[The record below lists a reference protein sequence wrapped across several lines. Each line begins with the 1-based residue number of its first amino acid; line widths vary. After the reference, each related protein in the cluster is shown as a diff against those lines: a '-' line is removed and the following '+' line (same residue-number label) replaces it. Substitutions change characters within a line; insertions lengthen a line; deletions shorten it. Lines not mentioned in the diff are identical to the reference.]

1 MLKRTLST
9 LFLWVSIGLILY
21 FGGASAGV
29 YLLTALS
36 TLTQLEL
43 YQLLRR
49 IGHAP
54 YTLTGLALG
63 LMLMLGTWHLSLA
76 GYTSPASFILT
87 VLTVTVLILSFS
99 LLFRPCK
106 SGLPI
111 PLMPT
116 IFGILLVP
124 FLLQFFIQI
133 VLHYTHMGE
142 ETQGLWL
149 VLWFIATAKF
159 SDVGGLLAGKAFGT
173 HKMAPMISPNKT
185 WEGALGGVAL
195 SVGIGWCLCTL
206 LRADLPPN
214 FTEMKALAFAVPIS
228 LLAIVS
234 DLVQSALKR
243 QAQAKDSGCLIPGI
257 GGAFDLCDSLLLIAP
272 LAYGLSLL
280 YL

>member
-9 LFLWVSIGLILY
+9 LVLWSGICLLLY
-21 FGGASAGV
+21 FGGISAGV

-49 IGHAP
+49 IGHVP

-63 LMLMLGTWHLSLA
+63 MILMLGTWHLSLG
-76 GYTSPASFILT
+76 GYMRPAPFILL
-87 VLTVTVLILSFS
+87 VLTVTVLVLSFS

-106 SGLPI
+106 PGLPI

-116 IFGILLVP
+116 LFGLLLVP

-133 VLHYTHMGE
+133 DLHYIQLSE
-142 ETQGLWL
+142 PTQGIGL
-149 VLWFIATAKF
+149 VLWFVATAKF
-159 SDVGGLLAGKAFGT
+159 SDVGGLLVGKAFGK

-185 WEGALGGVAL
+185 WEGTLGGIAFSMILAWAL
-195 SVGIGWCLCTL
+195 VKVSSN
-206 LRADLPPN
+206 ALPKSL
-214 FTEMKALAFAVPIS
+214 TEAKALAFAFPIS

-257 GGAFDLCDSLLLIAP
+257 GGAFDLCDSLILIAP
-272 LAYGLSLL
+272 LAYGLTLL

>member
-9 LFLWVSIGLILY
+9 LFLWSSIGLILY
-21 FGGASAGV
+21 LGGALAGV
-29 YLLTALS
+29 YLLSALS
-36 TLTQLEL
+36 ALTQLEL

-49 IGHAP
+49 MGHIP
-54 YTLTGLALG
+54 YTLTGIATG
-63 LMLMLGTWHLSLA
+63 LILMLGTWHVPLA
-76 GYTSPASFILT
+76 GYTSSASFILLALTLT
-87 VLTVTVLILSFS
+87 VLGLSFS

-106 SGLPI
+106 PGLPI

-116 IFGILLVP
+116 LFGIMLVP

-133 VLHYTHMGE
+133 VLHYTQLGE
-142 ETQGLWL
+142 ETQGLML

-159 SDVGGLLAGKAFGT
+159 SDVGGLLVGKVFGR

-185 WEGALGGVAL
+185 WEGALGGIAF
-195 SVGIGWCLCTL
+195 SIGIGCALCSVFSSSF
-206 LRADLPPN
+206 PPS
-214 FTEMKALAFAVPIS
+214 FTEMKALAFAFPIS
-228 LLAIVS
+228 FLAIVS

-243 QAQAKDSGCLIPGI
+243 QAHAKDSGCLIPGI

-272 LAYGLSLL
+272 LAYALNVL